1 MCSNGRLDGSLLE
14 SINNDI
20 LRSNPFRE
28 KKKPIFILRTR
39 LPNEAAA
46 GDFLEISWF
55 SANISNL
62 TINGNVYTN
71 QNTARF
77 KLNESLSLNIVASN
91 SQYKCSYEYS
101 MRPSSAF
108 CINCGRNIIQVQI
121 LFAHIVV

>member
-1 MCSNGRLDGSLLE
+1 MCSNGRLDGYILE

-71 QNTARF
+71 QNTG
-77 KLNESLSLNIVASN
+77 KI
-91 SQYKCSYEYS
+91 
-101 MRPSSAF
+101 
-108 CINCGRNIIQVQI
+108 
-121 LFAHIVV
+121 